1 MNFEA
6 IIQETIEKAIS
17 KSLPANLDTIED
29 LVLARF
35 DERII
40 GVETASELL
49 GKHPDTIR
57 AYVKYGVIKAEP
69 RATDRS
75 PFKFRLST
83 ILKLKK
89 EDLKYD

>member
-1 MNFEA
+1 MNFETLLE
-6 IIQETIEKAIS
+6 ETIEKAIS
-17 KSLPANLDTIED
+17 KSLPANLGTIED

-40 GVETASELL
+40 GVETAAELL

-57 AYVKYGVIKAEP
+57 AYAKFGQIKTEP

-83 ILKLKK
+83 ILKLRK
-89 EDLKYD
+89 EDLK